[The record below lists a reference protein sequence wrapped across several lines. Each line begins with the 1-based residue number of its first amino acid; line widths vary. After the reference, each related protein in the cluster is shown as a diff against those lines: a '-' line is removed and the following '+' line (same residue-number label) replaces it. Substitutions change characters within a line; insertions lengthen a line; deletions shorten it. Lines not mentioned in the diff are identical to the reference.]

1 MFKRLPAL
9 LCLPMLAALCACG
22 QTGSLYLPDQKSDLV
37 GIPEDSREAA
47 QAAPI
52 AKPANQAEDED
63 EEAATPDEASETLD
77 PSEGHAGTAPAASD
91 SEPDTAGKE

>member
-22 QTGSLYLPDQKSDLV
+22 QTGKLYLPEQRSDRV
-37 GIPEDSREAA
+37 GIPEDSRAAA

-52 AKPANQAEDED
+52 AGPADPTADED
-63 EEAATPDEASETLD
+63 EAATPDEASDALD
-77 PSEGHAGTAPAASD
+77 PTENGTGAAATASD
-91 SEPDTAGKE
+91 SEPAPAGKE